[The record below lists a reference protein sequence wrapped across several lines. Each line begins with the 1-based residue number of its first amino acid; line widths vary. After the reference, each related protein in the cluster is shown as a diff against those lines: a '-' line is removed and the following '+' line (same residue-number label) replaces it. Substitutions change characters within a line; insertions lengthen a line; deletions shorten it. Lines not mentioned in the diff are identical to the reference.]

1 VTDEPKKPRKQRAIG
16 DNKTVPGMEYA
27 RRRRAGEPPKQW
39 NPEYAA
45 RIPWYP
51 KSPEAFARWQQNGR
65 DRMARLKAEGRFPTR
80 RGVPDGWGGR
90 KHIAQELRAK
100 AQAEAKEIVA
110 FMVKNKMVESED
122 PRAEE
127 ALEAMIAIVRA
138 KDEAMATP
146 LYPPRDRIAAA
157 NTVLAYTK
165 QKPATKTDLNVRRAE
180 DFLEAVAEDMKT
192 SE

>member
-1 VTDEPKKPRKQRAIG
+1 
-16 DNKTVPGMEYA
+16 
-27 RRRRAGEPPKQW
+27 
-39 NPEYAA
+39 
-45 RIPWYP
+45 
-51 KSPEAFARWQQNGR
+51 
-65 DRMARLKAEGRFPTR
+65 
-80 RGVPDGWGGR
+80 
-90 KHIAQELRAK
+90 LRAK